1 MTEELFP
8 FSSPPS
14 IASIG
19 GRQKKLRTFFK
30 NRWGKRLKQT
40 LPWGIAAAILW
51 WLFHLYPIEQVVR
64 AVRLVQ
70 PVGFV
75 LLAAG
80 YFLTNW
86 VVDCAG
92 TASVLTRL
100 IAPISWRALLVPRA
114 ATYLLA
120 LINYGAGQAALAVAV
135 QRRRRAPLEDLLST
149 FFLIT
154 AADLF
159 WIISL
164 AYIGTF
170 FGEHRVLGFDLAP
183 SIRLVAAVTYIL
195 TAAHLTYWLVLRPGA
210 QGRSRF
216 MERLGF
222 LHRKRIFAIFA
233 RAGLRDYVQVL
244 AVRSAIPCAAVLVIY
259 ALVHLFGA
267 HIPFTAILGN
277 VPIAFLIGVI
287 PISWGG
293 VGTSNKALVDLLVPH
308 LQLPAALAQG
318 VSGPELLFA
327 MSLLWMLGNYGL
339 KALFGLLAWRKF
351 QQESSAFPA
360 SAVSDE
366 PTSSVLTRCI

>member
-1 MTEELFP
+1 M
-8 FSSPPS
+8 
-14 IASIG
+14 AS
-19 GRQKKLRTFFK
+19 
-30 NRWGKRLKQT
+30 
-40 LPWGIAAAILW
+40 AILW
-51 WLFHLYPIEQVVR
+51 WLFHLYPIDQVVR

-75 LLAAG
+75 ALALG
-80 YFLTNW
+80 YFLANW
-86 VVDCAG
+86 MVDCAG
-92 TASVLTRL
+92 TASILTRL

-120 LINYGAGQAALAVAV
+120 LINYGAGQAALALAV

-164 AYIGTF
+164 AYVGTF
-170 FGEHRVLGFDLAP
+170 FGEHRVLGFDLTP
-183 SIRLVAAVTYIL
+183 SIRLVAAVTYLL
-195 TAAHLTYWLVLRPGA
+195 TAAHLTYWLVLRPGTHG
-210 QGRSRF
+210 QSRF
-216 MERLGF
+216 MRRLGF
-222 LHRKRIFAIFA
+222 LHTKRIFAIFA
-233 RAGLRDYVQVL
+233 RARLRDYLQVIM
-244 AVRSAIPCAAVLVIY
+244 VRSAIPCTAVLVIY

-267 HIPFTAILGN
+267 HIPFAAILGN

-308 LQLPAALAQG
+308 LQIAPDLAAG

-339 KALFGLLAWRKF
+339 KACVGLLAWRRF
-351 QQESSAFPA
+351 RTETAHSYATHAVDNSSCA
-360 SAVSDE
+360 AVSQAR
-366 PTSSVLTRCI
+366 SQ